1 MGAWSFGPFDN
12 DSAQDFFEGLAH
24 SDNQIEVIENT
35 IAGLKCN
42 EWKELDESSEII
54 VCAEILCSVFD
65 RNISVI
71 PEASFEIKEGIDRD
85 SAKRLAN
92 ECAVL
97 VQSILVSSEIYD
109 EMNDVG
115 GEDFSNWV
123 SYMEK
128 LVVSL
133 KSLSSQRH

>member
-42 EWKELDESSEII
+42 EWMEPDESSEII

-71 PEASFEIKEGIDRD
+71 
-85 SAKRLAN
+85 
-92 ECAVL
+92 
-97 VQSILVSSEIYD
+97 
-109 EMNDVG
+109 
-115 GEDFSNWV
+115 DFSAR
-123 SYMEK
+123 EK
-128 LVVSL
+128 YPTFASE
-133 KSLSSQRH
+133 KSPTWI